1 MTKKQ
6 LYSINKI
13 MNAQQCHWA
22 FFPIVYLFMLIV
34 PVNPIHPGVPMLIWF
49 TLGCFPYMFS
59 VVKSATNN
67 TGIFWGIHLIALV
80 YTIVLPVPHQVCKIA
95 YVGCTFLYCVYSIFF
110 KYSGEEEFGKTI
122 PLYVSFGIT
131 FVMLLLLQYYHMY
144 EQQRFFVNIFVVN
157 VFVYCLTKY
166 VENYCEFLRVNKYS
180 VGYMPVKKI
189 FYSGMGGMAIF
200 ASVMSMI
207 LLVVANLGEMN
218 DAVNSFLRFCGN
230 IVREIKLQF
239 RQGKSEEYS
248 VMEEAG
254 GEVSQYLSQESG
266 EMAPIWDILA
276 TVVFLLIVVFVF
288 YKIITLLPY
297 ILSFF
302 KMPVE
307 AEEEDLGVEDVH
319 ESTVEVEQLP
329 RRSFKKMWE
338 FLTPAQKIRRRY
350 KKKVLDSKEFIV
362 SKGKKDCMEWY
373 TARECGIIL
382 DRPGMSELYEKARY
396 SPYECTA
403 EDVKRMKDACK
414 NSNV

>member
-13 MNAQQCHWA
+13 MNTQQCHWA
-22 FFPIVYLFMLIV
+22 FFPIVYLFMLII
-34 PVNPIHPGVPMLIWF
+34 PTNPIHPGVPMLIWF

-67 TGIFWGIHLIALV
+67 TGIFLGIHLIALV

-95 YVGCTFLYCVYSIFF
+95 YVGCTFLYCAYSIFF
-110 KYSGEEEFGKTI
+110 KYSQQEESGKTI
-122 PLYVSFGIT
+122 PLSVSFGIT

-239 RQGKSEEYS
+239 RQGTSEEYS

-276 TVVFLLIVVFVF
+276 TVVFLLVVVFVF
-288 YKIITLLPY
+288 YKVITLLPY
-297 ILSFF
+297 IFGFF

-307 AEEEDLGVEDVH
+307 AAEDDLGIEDVH